1 MENVNMNG
9 TNNVSA
15 EEISEL
21 IELRR
26 KKKRYAVVVRVLVG
40 FVILLLILMAY
51 MGTRLVRASAQE
63 ISYEPVKTETDKFY
77 PGRAQG
83 DYSDICFEV
92 NSYLNS
98 IGATE
103 IQRAI
108 YQTNDGTHQKLL
120 FSLGNFDWT
129 VETVVFADGNSNY
142 GVYTGVEAKNRIS
155 GTIYRAP
162 VENCGTLMMDATSP
176 FWFDRLA
183 FDMFHIATDPNSELK
198 AELREHMTERDCP
211 FYGLGILHY
220 DKDPKTGEVRWHD
233 DLGGYTVEEGLDL
246 HY

>member
-1 MENVNMNG
+1 M
-9 TNNVSA
+9 
-15 EEISEL
+15 
-21 IELRR
+21 
-26 KKKRYAVVVRVLVG
+26 
-40 FVILLLILMAY
+40 
-51 MGTRLVRASAQE
+51 
-63 ISYEPVKTETDKFY
+63 
-77 PGRAQG
+77 
-83 DYSDICFEV
+83 
-92 NSYLNS
+92 
-98 IGATE
+98 
-103 IQRAI
+103 
-108 YQTNDGTHQKLL
+108 GTHQKLL

-211 FYGLGILHY
+211 FYGLGIPHY

>member
-1 MENVNMNG
+1 MENGKMNG

-51 MGTRLVRASAQE
+51 MGIRLVRASAQE
-63 ISYEPVKTETDKFY
+63 ISYEPVKTETDQFY

-92 NSYLNS
+92 NAYLNS

-103 IQRAI
+103 VQRAI

-211 FYGLGILHY
+211 FYGLGIPHY